1 MSAAN
6 PLGQQKA
13 AATPALMTTYGRQD
27 IAFVRGEGCYLIDGN
42 GKRYLD
48 AVGGIAVNSLG
59 HSHAGFIAAIR
70 EQVGTLVHTS
80 NIYEIPLQT
89 QLAAELCLRSGMQQA
104 FFCNSGT
111 ESIEASIKLARKRAY
126 QQGISDGVIL
136 VTDGAFHG
144 RTLGALAATHSA
156 KYQEGFGPLPAG
168 FLRVPYNDVP
178 AMAAAIKANPNIIA
192 IMVEPLQ
199 GEGGVQLPA
208 ADYLPELRALCD
220 KHDLLLILDEV
231 QTGNGRTGRYFACQH
246 SGVLPDILATAK
258 GLGNGYPIGACLAAG
273 KAAGIFQPG
282 HHGSTFGG
290 SPLACRAALAVYAAL
305 NQEDLV
311 GNAARTG
318 RYLLEGLRAALKN
331 CNKVREIRG
340 LGLLIGI
347 ELDRPCKELVE
358 RAREQGLLINVT
370 ADCVIRLVPP
380 LTLSQTEAD
389 VIIRVVSKLVQEL

>member
-6 PLGQQKA
+6 PLGQQNA
-13 AATPALMTTYGRQD
+13 AAPPALMTTYGRQA
-27 IAFVRGEGCYLIDGN
+27 IAFARGDGCYLIDNN

-59 HSHAGFIAAIR
+59 HSHQGFIAAIR

-80 NIYEIPLQT
+80 NIYEIPLQS

-104 FFCNSGT
+104 FFCNSGA

-126 QQGISDGVIL
+126 QQGISNGIIL

-178 AMAAAIKANPNIIA
+178 AMTAAIKANANIIA
-192 IMVEPLQ
+192 IMVEPIQ
-199 GEGGVQLPA
+199 GEGGVLQPA
-208 ADYLPELRALCD
+208 ATYLPELRALCD
-220 KHDLLLILDEV
+220 QHDLLLILDEV
-231 QTGNGRTGRYFACQH
+231 QTGNGRTGRYFAYQH

-258 GLGNGYPIGACLAAG
+258 GLGNGFPIGVCLAAG

-290 SPLACRAALAVYAAL
+290 SPLACRAALAVYEAL
-305 NQEDLV
+305 NKEDLV
-311 GNAARTG
+311 GNAARIG

-331 CNKVREIRG
+331 SNKVREIRG
-340 LGLLIGI
+340 LGLLIGV

-370 ADCVIRLVPP
+370 ADSVIRLVPP

-389 VIIRVVSKLVQEL
+389 VIIRVVTQLVQEL